1 MRARPMHA
9 LPGELVPL
17 VLAPLVWRTAD
28 LARCCLVCRWW
39 YSHAAPLLYERL
51 WLRDQ
56 TRLVRVFAS
65 LDTSPALARWLRI
78 VELRVF
84 PFGMPAERL
93 EALEAQIVHALQ
105 HAPHLRTLAWTRTGS
120 LSDRVLPSIFGAM
133 TCLKRLELTGD
144 TRTWSPDVLVR
155 YMPRTI
161 TDLAFVLP
169 DRTLASHLV
178 ALVACLD
185 GRLQRLSL
193 VCMNSSVITDALLE
207 AIAPHAPRL
216 VALSLVGCKQVH
228 GRGVEALL
236 TPALRELALENV
248 AITPDELVALTPR
261 LERLTR
267 LTVTTPRRAHDTPA
281 FFDALA
287 RLLDLCSDVQYLA
300 LYAPGGRTPAVP
312 SEAPHA
318 APPTPTMRLP
328 PSVLAHV
335 SPSMR
340 HLFLHHVGVPLAQ
353 LETLAVRV
361 PHLQELDVYLLE
373 ATTQSMQRL
382 VRAFP
387 VLRRLHLLAPTHA
400 DVGVDELDLEQV
412 HKAAGPWL
420 QELGVAQYV
429 WQVHSTPAGRTLV
442 PWDRALGTFP
452 PSLLVVR
459 S

>member
-1 MRARPMHA
+1 MRA

-17 VLAPLVWRTAD
+17 VLAPLAWRRSD

-65 LDTSPALARWLRI
+65 LDASPALARWLRI

-93 EALEAQIVHALQ
+93 EKLETQIVHALQ
-105 HAPHLRTLAWTRTGS
+105 HAPHLRSLAWTRTGS
-120 LSDRVLPSIFGAM
+120 LSDRVLPSIFPAM
-133 TCLKRLELTGD
+133 TCLERLELTGD
-144 TRTWSPDVLVR
+144 TLTWSPDVLVR

-161 TDLAFVLP
+161 KDLAFVLP

-207 AIAPHAPRL
+207 DMAPHAPRL

-228 GRGVEALL
+228 GRGVQALVS
-236 TPALRELALENV
+236 PALRELALENV
-248 AITPDELVALTPR
+248 AITPDELVALAPR
-261 LERLTR
+261 MERLTR

-281 FFDALA
+281 FFETLA
-287 RLLDLCSDVQYLA
+287 HLVAMCSDVQYLA
-300 LYAPGGRTPAVP
+300 VYAPGGRTPAVP

-318 APPTPTMRLP
+318 APRTPTIHLP
-328 PSVLAHV
+328 SNVLASV
-335 SPSMR
+335 SPSLR
-340 HLFLHHVGVPLAQ
+340 HLFLHHVSVPLAQ
-353 LETLAVRV
+353 LEALAVRV
-361 PHLQELDVYLLE
+361 PHLHELDVYLLE
-373 ATTQSMQRL
+373 ATTESVQRL

-387 VLRRLHLLAPTHA
+387 ALRRL
-400 DVGVDELDLEQV
+400 
-412 HKAAGPWL
+412 
-420 QELGVAQYV
+420 
-429 WQVHSTPAGRTLV
+429 
-442 PWDRALGTFP
+442 
-452 PSLLVVR
+452 
-459 S
+459 